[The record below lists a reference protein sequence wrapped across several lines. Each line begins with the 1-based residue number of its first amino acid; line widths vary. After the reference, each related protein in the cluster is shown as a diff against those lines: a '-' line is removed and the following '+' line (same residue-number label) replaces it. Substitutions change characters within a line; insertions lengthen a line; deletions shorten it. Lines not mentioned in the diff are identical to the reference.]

1 MVNKEVLYA
10 AGFVALAAVVVLAV
24 RDNLPSGSF
33 SFKKK
38 A

>member
-10 AGFVALAAVVVLAV
+10 AGFVALAAVVVLVV
-24 RDNLPSGSF
+24 RDNLPNKSF
-33 SFKKK
+33 AFKKK